1 MAFALLTPIA
11 IEVAKSIG
19 MGAITT
25 GLDRLISGKNIFT
38 GNGKSGRRR
47 KLKGGA
53 EPDPTMVKAIEDLT
67 LQHLTG
73 EGKKRMKRTKKMKG
87 GNFIDDIGSAM
98 GDVASG
104 YGTMLGEMTG
114 VRPMYKAL
122 SSLGGKGR
130 SGACRSGAGKSGGA
144 KSKKTSPWIE
154 RVQEYRKKHGVSYK
168 EALIKLGKSN
178 KK

>member
-19 MGAITT
+19 MGAVTT
-25 GLDRLISGKNIFT
+25 GLSRLLSGKNIFT
-38 GNGKSGRRR
+38 GNGKRR

-73 EGKKRMKRTKKMKG
+73 QGKTRKKRTRKLKG
-87 GNFIDDIGSAM
+87 SGWGDDAEHVFSSVGNYLAEPFTDTYKQLKNGR
-98 GDVASG
+98 GKSG
-104 YGTMLGEMTG
+104 G
-114 VRPMYKAL
+114 
-122 SSLGGKGR
+122 
-130 SGACRSGAGKSGGA
+130 GKSGGA
-144 KSKKTSPWIE
+144 KKTSPWIE
-154 RVQEYRKKHGVSYK
+154 RVKEYRKKHGCSYK
-168 EALIKLGKSN
+168 EALIKLGKS

>member
-73 EGKKRMKRTKKMKG
+73 EGKKRKKRTKKMKG
-87 GNFIDDIGSAM
+87 GNFIDDLENGIGSYGNLVGKFV
-98 GDVASG
+98 GDV
-104 YGTMLGEMTG
+104 TG
-114 VRPMYKAL
+114 APVIYKAL
-122 SSLGGKGR
+122 KKATGNGR
-130 SGACRSGAGKSGGA
+130 SGAGRSGAGKSGGA
-144 KSKKTSPWIE
+144 KKTSPWIE

-178 KK
+178 K

>member
-38 GNGKSGRRR
+38 GNGKSGRR

-73 EGKKRMKRTKKMKG
+73 EGKKRKKRTKKLKG
-87 GNFIDDIGSAM
+87 GRDWVDALDD
-98 GDVASG
+98 VT
-104 YGTMLGEMTG
+104 GTT
-114 VRPMYKAL
+114 RIYK
-122 SSLGGKGR
+122 SLMDLGR
-130 SGACRSGAGKSGGA
+130 SGAGRSGAGKSGGA
-144 KSKKTSPWIE
+144 KKTSPWIE
-154 RVQEYRKKHGVSYK
+154 RVKEYRKKHGCSYK

>member
-19 MGAITT
+19 MGAVTT
-25 GLDRLISGKNIFT
+25 GLSRLLSGKNIFT
-38 GNGKSGRRR
+38 GNGKRR

-53 EPDPTMVKAIEDLT
+53 DPDPTMVKAIEDLT

-73 EGKKRMKRTKKMKG
+73 QGKTRKKRTRKLKG
-87 GNFIDDIGSAM
+87 SGWGDDAEHVFSSVGNYLAEPFVDTYNQLKNGR
-98 GDVASG
+98 GKSG
-104 YGTMLGEMTG
+104 G
-114 VRPMYKAL
+114 
-122 SSLGGKGR
+122 
-130 SGACRSGAGKSGGA
+130 GKSGGA
-144 KSKKTSPWIE
+144 KKTSPWIE
-154 RVQEYRKKHGVSYK
+154 RVKEYRKKHGCSYK

>member
-1 MAFALLTPIA
+1 MAMALLTPIA

-19 MGAITT
+19 LGAITT

-38 GNGKSGRRR
+38 GAGKRR

-73 EGKKRMKRTKKMKG
+73 EGKKRMKRTKKLKG
-87 GNFIDDIGSAM
+87 GNFIDDLENGIGSYGNLVGKFV
-98 GDVASG
+98 GDV
-104 YGTMLGEMTG
+104 TG
-114 VRPMYKAL
+114 APAIYKA
-122 SSLGGKGR
+122 LGGKG
-130 SGACRSGAGKSGGA
+130 RSGAGKSGGA
-144 KSKKTSPWIE
+144 KKTSPWIE

-178 KK
+178 K

>member
-25 GLDRLISGKNIFT
+25 GLDRLISGRNIFT
-38 GNGKSGRRR
+38 GDGKHGRRR

-53 EPDPTMVKAIEDLT
+53 DPDPTMVKAIEDLT

-87 GNFIDDIGSAM
+87 GNIVDDFGNGIG
-98 GDVASG
+98 
-104 YGTMLGEMTG
+104 
-114 VRPMYKAL
+114 
-122 SSLGGKGR
+122 
-130 SGACRSGAGKSGGA
+130 
-144 KSKKTSPWIE
+144 
-154 RVQEYRKKHGVSYK
+154 
-168 EALIKLGKSN
+168 N
-178 KK
+178 

>member
-73 EGKKRMKRTKKMKG
+73 EGKKTRKKRTKKMKG

-104 YGTMLGEMTG
+104 YGTVLGEMTG
-114 VRPMYKAL
+114 FAPMYKGLKKVIGA
-122 SSLGGKGR
+122 GK
-130 SGACRSGAGKSGGA
+130 SGAGKSGGA

-178 KK
+178 K

>member
-19 MGAITT
+19 MGAVTT
-25 GLDRLISGKNIFT
+25 GLSRLLSGKNIFT
-38 GNGKSGRRR
+38 GNGKRR

-73 EGKKRMKRTKKMKG
+73 QGKTRKKRTRKLKGGDFMQRLSKVGDVLEKPWTDMYKGLKNVSEGKSLSGQGKSG
-87 GNFIDDIGSAM
+87 G
-98 GDVASG
+98 
-104 YGTMLGEMTG
+104 
-114 VRPMYKAL
+114 
-122 SSLGGKGR
+122 
-130 SGACRSGAGKSGGA
+130 GKSGGA
-144 KSKKTSPWIE
+144 KKTSPWIE
-154 RVQEYRKKHGVSYK
+154 RVQEYRKKHGCSYK
-168 EALIKLGKSN
+168 EALIKLGKS